1 MSRRKQA
8 RPIRHQD
15 ADGLPVE
22 LSKESESLITAEGG
36 ALAQLSE
43 DSAPGRESP
52 FSDCSDS
59 DEDSVSSPI
68 ANENKNNENG
78 EQPAVDST
86 KKMSDLQ
93 NSLIHSL
100 GSLLNMSGS
109 QTQSNGSD
117 EQTGGNPTP
126 GSVEPSTVSSP
137 QPQHGGLA
145 LYQLM
150 SAAMAQAPSASAAL
164 PDLPLLTSSV
174 YSLQQR
180 QQMMQLKVLKQ
191 MQEQMRSAHP
201 LHTSLYKPKLNESA
215 SPEHL
220 SSEAEISE
228 MNKKNLKDQL
238 NPETTSIHE
247 ESSRSSNA
255 SSPDNGDGKQGTA
268 TLEVS
273 KYPADESSPLPNSL
287 ASAVIQPSDDDS
299 PIASSNSLEMLQKTT
314 QQVLSNASQGLL
326 ANNMVDELY
335 QRNKTGTTST
345 ERKEE
350 SFFKHRCRYCGKVF
364 GSDSALQIHIR
375 SHTGERPYKCNVCGN
390 RFTTK
395 GNLKVHF
402 QRHRDRFPHVKMNPN
417 MVPEHL
423 DKYYPP
429 LLAQLGELPD
439 TPQPPVPPPH
449 FGSPLLGPPALYSRA
464 LNDDAPMGEKDEMS
478 KSNPFNELII
488 PTSNSMLKD
497 ISMEKS
503 PLFASAVV
511 EKDAIDLTKLETEKI
526 PSFTPIKLKRP
537 SEGELDQGGLK
548 RHCITNTKS
557 LNSSD
562 GSLDL
567 KTEHV
572 SGTDTESVHSVEA
585 DVNKEEQNTSG
596 VSSAEVEKSE
606 NEDSARETSPERPQN
621 LSKTAE
627 SPIFV
632 PSSIGGIPSLGSQR
646 MPPSFPF
653 GLPVTTLPQPPLQ
666 FPPSLNPMISIPTG
680 VDPCKDPIVYSNLLP
695 KPGINDNAWEA
706 LIEVEKT
713 SETSKLQQLVDNIE
727 NKITDPNQCVICQ
740 RVLSCKSALQMHYRT
755 HTGERPFKCR
765 ICGRAFTTKGNLKT
779 HMGVHRTKPPMRMSH
794 QCPVCHKRFQN
805 GLVLQQHIRLHTGEP
820 TDMSPEQIAAGE
832 LLEPNLCFAPPPPL
846 PPPPSSLLFPGGF
859 ALPPSHLACLPPF
872 PGLLP
877 PFHPHH
883 RYLQQQQQQ
892 QQRRQRHSSCS
903 SPEGSGE
910 VEEYRADGQFDFSIH
925 PRAASTANK
934 SEDFNDSMRKHGST
948 SDNNSDCS
956 MEGSLC
962 NSSPEA
968 EDTTVTSS
976 APSAL
981 PPAVISNNLQNTN
994 QSHSERIDDELSS
1007 PNSRSHHSPHLP
1019 LDLTPR
1025 SNTALT
1031 SSTAVISPF
1040 TKSIPASSP
1049 VLAASSLLAPPLAS
1063 LQSSIFQSPSLFS
1076 APNFVF
1082 GASGLPA
1089 LTLSA
1094 LRGNTTCSICFKVF
1108 ACQSALDIH
1117 YRSHTKERPYKCNEC
1132 DKAFSTKGNM
1142 KQHMMTHRSGSDP
1155 LSPCSNSTES
1165 NVPTSLAADEETA
1178 TIESSSRF
1186 TNGFLQFGR
1195 DDEMSDDN
1203 ECLDM
1208 TSKKLSSVQNGLT
1221 LAAADVEPAMRDVIS
1236 PYVRQSPLIVTDAP

>member
-22 LSKESESLITAEGG
+22 LSKESESLISADGG

-43 DSAPGRESP
+43 DSGADRESP
-52 FSDCSDS
+52 FSDSS
-59 DEDSVSSPI
+59 NSEEDSAASPVASG
-68 ANENKNNENG
+68 ANSFQNG
-78 EQPAVDST
+78 GQPGSDNIR
-86 KKMSDLQ
+86 KMSDLQ

-100 GSLLNMSGS
+100 GSLLNMSGT
-109 QTQSNGSD
+109 QTTATGNGEEKD
-117 EQTGGNPTP
+117 ADPVP
-126 GSVEPSTVSSP
+126 GTVESSAVPSP

-150 SAAMAQAPSASAAL
+150 SAAMGQTPGASPGL
-164 PDLPLLTSSV
+164 QDLSLLTSSV

-191 MQEQMRSAHP
+191 MQEQIRKAHP
-201 LHTSLYKPKLNESA
+201 LQNPVHQSRLHDSTSSDNILA
-215 SPEHL
+215 
-220 SSEAEISE
+220 EAEVTE
-228 MNKKNLKDQL
+228 MNKKNLIDQL
-238 NPETTSIHE
+238 NTENTSNHE
-247 ESSRSSNA
+247 DSSRSSNS
-255 SSPDNGDGKQGTA
+255 SSPDNSDSKQESNSAEITK
-268 TLEVS
+268 S
-273 KYPADESSPLPNSL
+273 PARESTPMPNSL
-287 ASAVIQPSDDDS
+287 ASAVIQPNDDDT

-335 QRNKTGTTST
+335 QRDKAGSASA

-464 LNDDAPMGEKDEMS
+464 LNDDAPVGDKDEMS
-478 KSNPFNELII
+478 KSKSFNELII
-488 PTSNSMLKD
+488 PTSTPMLKD
-497 ISMEKS
+497 ISIDKS
-503 PLFASAVV
+503 PLFGSSVID
-511 EKDAIDLTKLETEKI
+511 KDAIDLTKLENDKI
-526 PSFTPIKLKRP
+526 PTFTPIKLKRP
-537 SEGELDQGGLK
+537 SEGESDQGK
-548 RHCITNTKS
+548 MKKHCITNIKS

-572 SGTDTESVHSVEA
+572 SVTDTESVHSIEPEN
-585 DVNKEEQNTSG
+585 NKEEQNTSG
-596 VSSAEVEKSE
+596 VSSADVEKSE
-606 NEDSARETSPERPQN
+606 NEDSARESSPERPQN
-621 LSKTAE
+621 LSKSIG

-632 PSSIGGIPSLGSQR
+632 PSSIGGISSLGSQR

-666 FPPSLNPMISIPTG
+666 FPPSLNPMINLPSG

-859 ALPPSHLACLPPF
+859 ALPPSHLAGLPPF

-883 RYLQQQQQQ
+883 RYLQQQQ

-910 VEEYRADGQFDFSIH
+910 VEEYRADGQLDFSL
-925 PRAASTANK
+925 RQRTTATANK
-934 SEDFNDSMRKHGST
+934 DYSESPRKNGST

-956 MEGSLC
+956 IEGSLC
-962 NSSPEA
+962 NSPQEVGEA
-968 EDTTVTSS
+968 TITTTSAS
-976 APSAL
+976 AD
-981 PPAVISNNLQNTN
+981 PPPTIISNSLHINNPSDTETN
-994 QSHSERIDDELSS
+994 SDRLSS
-1007 PNSRSHHSPHLP
+1007 NSPSLKFRHSPHLP

-1025 SNTALT
+1025 SSAAIPSEAAVTSPCAKEVPT
-1031 SSTAVISPF
+1031 SSSLV
-1040 TKSIPASSP
+1040 
-1049 VLAASSLLAPPLAS
+1049 AASSLLPPPLAS
-1063 LQSSIFQSPSLFS
+1063 LQSTMFQSPSLFS
-1076 APNFVF
+1076 APPFVF
-1082 GASGLPA
+1082 GASGLSA
-1089 LTLSA
+1089 LTFSA

-1117 YRSHTKERPYKCNEC
+1117 YRSHTKERPFKCNEC
-1132 DKAFSTKGNM
+1132 DKAFSTKGNL
-1142 KQHMMTHRSGSDP
+1142 KQHMMTHRAGSGP
-1155 LSPCSNSTES
+1155 LSPSSNSTES
-1165 NVPTSLAADEETA
+1165 NVPTSMPADEEGTV
-1178 TIESSSRF
+1178 ESSSRF

-1195 DDEMSDDN
+1195 DDETSDDN

-1208 TSKKLSSVQNGLT
+1208 TSKKLAGVKNGIS
-1221 LAAADVEPAMRDVIS
+1221 LAGDVEPAMRDVIS